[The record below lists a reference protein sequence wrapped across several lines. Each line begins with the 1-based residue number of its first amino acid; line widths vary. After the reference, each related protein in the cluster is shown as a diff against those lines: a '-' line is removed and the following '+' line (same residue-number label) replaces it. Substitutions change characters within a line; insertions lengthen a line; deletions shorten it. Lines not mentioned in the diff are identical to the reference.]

1 MFHITFEK
9 VTLVYKL
16 RQVFW
21 VWSLE
26 ATKVDEKSKRNYE
39 YFRSVMPG
47 NRSRVNQYHFVGVL
61 SVLVNLYRY

>member
-1 MFHITFEK
+1 MFPIVFEK

-26 ATKVDEKSKRNYE
+26 VTNVDEKSKRNYE

-47 NRSRVNQYHFVGVL
+47 NRLRVNQL
-61 SVLVNLYRY
+61 